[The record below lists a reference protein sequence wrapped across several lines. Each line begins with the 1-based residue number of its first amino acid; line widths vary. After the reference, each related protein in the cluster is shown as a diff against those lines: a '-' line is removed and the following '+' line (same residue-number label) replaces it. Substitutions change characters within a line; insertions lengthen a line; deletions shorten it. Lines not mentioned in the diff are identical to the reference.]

1 MLNDFTKQ
9 YNGLQPEYKLV
20 ILHPQ
25 ARRVHR
31 YWRQLVLMQPRT
43 VYVDLMRADLQSGL
57 TLIAHALAEQLGV
70 SVDLSSSIRRAATAI
85 SHALG
90 GDSILY
96 LENYDG
102 EVAEVFHELVVEL
115 VAQLTGDS
123 RIVVGGRM
131 LFLPLLEDL
140 WGQVALIPVDPRR
153 MWLDYANSDGRSI
166 LEVRAFGEGRVWVNG
181 RLVREW
187 EGGLPRS
194 LFFYFVDKAM
204 TTRDEIFQIF
214 WSHLGIREATNVFH
228 VTKKKI
234 SDILDDIK
242 LTVYGGGFYRIAS
255 DIDLYYDVVQFQ
267 EALQNAAV
275 LDDDEAEVLY
285 RTALNLYR
293 EEFLRPTDMEW
304 GIQRREKMR
313 SDYIDAIYAL
323 GRIYETRGDL
333 PRALGM
339 YMRGAGISPTREDL
353 TRGVMM
359 IYDKLGQV
367 QHVVET
373 YDRLKDTLRRMYNLT
388 PDPQTTDLLHQIL
401 DKYEK

>member
-1 MLNDFTKQ
+1 MLNDFAEQ
-9 YNGLQPEYKLV
+9 YNGLSTQTKLV
-20 ILHPQ
+20 VLHPQ

-31 YWRQLVLMQPRT
+31 FWRQLFLMQPRT
-43 VYVDLMRADLQSGL
+43 VYVDLGQLDLKTGL
-57 TLIAHALAEQLGV
+57 ALIAHALEAQLGV
-70 SVDLSSSIRRAATAI
+70 SVDLTADTRLAAVAI
-85 SHALG
+85 SNALG
-90 GDSILY
+90 DDTVLY
-96 LENYDG
+96 LESYDSQ
-102 EVAEVFHELVVEL
+102 VAEVFHELIVEVVNQL
-115 VAQLTGDS
+115 VEGS
-123 RIVVGGRM
+123 RVVVGGRR

-140 WGQVALIPVDPRR
+140 RGQVALIPIDPHR
-153 MWLDYANSDGRSI
+153 MWLDYANSDGRPI
-166 LEVRAFGEGRVWVNG
+166 LEVRAFGEGQVWVNG

-214 WSHLGIREATNVFH
+214 WSHLGIKEATNVFH

-234 SDILDDIK
+234 SDILDDLK

-285 RTALNLYR
+285 RMALNLYR
-293 EEFLRPTDMEW
+293 EEFLRPSDMEW

-323 GRIYETRGDL
+323 GRIYENRGDF

-359 IYDKLGQV
+359 IYDKLGQA
-367 QHVVET
+367 QRVVET
-373 YDRLKDTLRRMYNLT
+373 YDRLKETLRRVYNLT
-388 PDPQTTDLLHQIL
+388 PDPQTTDLLHQML
-401 DKYEK
+401 GKYKK